1 MYVRAPRVLRALKIA
16 RRWQAGGPS
25 QPLPHAYV
33 LDAVP
38 LPPQSNSLAQ
48 VQEAPRQELFIT
60 HHAAQPAQ
68 RLVWVAQGW
77 TCKVVSH
84 VCVIKEERKEDLTS

>member
-1 MYVRAPRVLRALKIA
+1 MRWLYSLWLYVLALKVTRHIV
-16 RRWQAGGPS
+16 
-25 QPLPHAYV
+25 PLPHAYV